1 MIFVLGVSLLGSAP
15 AVYAEGE
22 DIPET
27 PKYFVMKGGRYSP
40 RVEYAINDFNAG
52 TTSHLDTK
60 NGVNGELAL
69 GQYADPELALEL
81 GIGYFESRGAPA
93 GETGSTRLKA
103 IPIVITAKGFV
114 PLGALQPYL
123 EAGIG
128 IYYTT
133 LEVSGNTG
141 GFSSQSKTTYGAHAG
156 FGFDIDLAS
165 KLFIGLE
172 GRYLWVKPYYGGHP
186 VKLDGFATSI
196 NLGFRY

>member
-1 MIFVLGVSLLGSAP
+1 MIFFLGVSLLGIAP
-15 AVYAEGE
+15 AVYAE
-22 DIPET
+22 DKDT
-27 PKYFVMKGGRYSP
+27 RDNKKYFVVKGGRYAP
-40 RVEYAINDFNAG
+40 GEKYAINDFNAG
-52 TTSHLDTK
+52 TTSHLDAKT
-60 NGVNGELAL
+60 GLNGELAL

-93 GETGSTRLKA
+93 GEPGSTRLKA
-103 IPIVITAKGFV
+103 VPIVITAKGFV

-123 EAGIG
+123 EAGVG
-128 IYYTT
+128 IYYTR

-141 GFSSQSKTTYGAHAG
+141 GFSSQSKTTYGTHAG
-156 FGFDIDLAS
+156 FGFNIDLSS

-172 GRYLWVKPYYGGHP
+172 GRYLWVKPHYGGQP

>member
-1 MIFVLGVSLLGSAP
+1 MIFVLGVSLLGIAP
-15 AVYAEGE
+15 AVYAE
-22 DIPET
+22 DKDT
-27 PKYFVMKGGRYSP
+27 RDNKKYFVVKGGRYAP
-40 RVEYAINDFNAG
+40 GEKYAINDFNAG
-52 TTSHLDTK
+52 TTSHLDAKT
-60 NGVNGELAL
+60 GLNGELAL

-93 GETGSTRLKA
+93 SEPGSTRLKA
-103 IPIVITAKGFV
+103 VPIVITAKGFV

-123 EAGIG
+123 EAGVG
-128 IYYTT
+128 IYYTR

-141 GFSSQSKTTYGAHAG
+141 GFSSQSKTTYGMHAG
-156 FGFDIDLAS
+156 FGFNIDLSS

-172 GRYLWVKPYYGGHP
+172 GRYLWVKPHYGGQP